1 MTRYWA
7 FVILVCLFSSILPSS
22 GQALELIYFACASC
36 HGEEGQGNPAKFAPA
51 LAGLDA
57 EYIARQM
64 YAFKSGGRGTNDDVH
79 GQNMAL
85 IAKAYSDAQIE
96 ALATII
102 AKFPTLGSAKPI
114 SDPNYSE
121 CASCHGQAAQ
131 GNAAMGAPALRHL
144 GQDYIVRQLR
154 LYRAGARGDDSL
166 GQLMV
171 AAMSDEKWT
180 DAAIDRLAAIISQL
194 D

>member
-1 MTRYWA
+1 MIRYLA
-7 FVILVCLFSSILPSS
+7 FVIFNCLCVSMLPVSV
-22 GQALELIYFACASC
+22 GAMEPIYFACASC
-36 HGEEGQGNPAKFAPA
+36 HGEEGQGNPSKFAPA
-51 LAGLDA
+51 LAGLEA

-102 AKFPTLGSAKPI
+102 AKFQTLGSVKPI
-114 SDPNYSE
+114 TDPNYSE
-121 CASCHGQAAQ
+121 CASCHGQAGE

-144 GQDYIVRQLR
+144 GQDYIIRQLQM
-154 LYRAGARGDDSL
+154 YRAGARGNDTL

-171 AAMSDEKWT
+171 GAMSDEKWT
-180 DAAIDRLAAIISQL
+180 DAAIERLAAIIARP